1 VGSLLGQLNKEE
13 NMAKIVLENVHKNY
27 GAPQDAV
34 KGASFTCK
42 DGELLVLLGPSG
54 CGKTT
59 TLRMITGLE
68 TITSGTIMI
77 GDRVVND
84 LTPQERNVA
93 MAFET
98 YALYPPLTVYEN
110 IAFPLEVMKLSPKEI
125 QERVESVAES
135 LSITD
140 ILDMRPD
147 NLAGG
152 QKQRVS
158 LARALVRNPTVFLM
172 DEPLSHV
179 DADVRHRAR
188 ADIKHLQ
195 VTSNATVIYVTH
207 DQVEA
212 VALAD
217 RVIVMDQGVIQQIG
231 TPLDLYLEPAN
242 LFVAGFIGEP
252 PMNLIE
258 AQLSIDD
265 GVLAL
270 ELTEG
275 EQNILFQDSQISNN
289 WIKKLEGYDG
299 KNLVI
304 GIRPQ
309 QIQLATT
316 EHNEKSG
323 LLSGK
328 LMVHEF
334 LGNYGIAQ
342 VEVGQIVLESVT
354 NPEIPQNVGDEV
366 ELRVNFDDINFFD
379 PETTNRI
386 S

>member
-1 VGSLLGQLNKEE
+1 
-13 NMAKIVLENVHKNY
+13 MAKIVLENVHKNY
-27 GAPQDAV
+27 GTPQDAV
-34 KGASFTCK
+34 KGASFTCQ
-42 DGELLVLLGPSG
+42 DGEFLVLLGPSG

-68 TITSGTIMI
+68 TITKGTIKI
-77 GDRVVND
+77 GDQVVND
-84 LTPQERNVA
+84 LSPQKRNVA

-110 IAFPLEVMKLSPKEI
+110 IAFPLEVMQLSREEI
-125 QERVESVAES
+125 RKRVMKVAES
-135 LSITD
+135 LSITE
-140 ILDMRPD
+140 ILDMLPD

-158 LARALVRNPTVFLM
+158 LARALVREPTVFLM

-195 VTSNATVIYVTH
+195 VETNATVVYVTH

-217 RVIVMDQGVIQQIG
+217 RVIVMDHGVIQQIG

-252 PMNLIE
+252 PMNLIK
-258 AQLSIDD
+258 AKL
-265 GVLAL
+265 VLDKDKL
-270 ELTEG
+270 GLTLVEG
-275 EQNILFQDSQISNN
+275 ERDLNFDMDDVPGDIS
-289 WIKKLEGYDG
+289 KKLADYHDRV
-299 KNLVI
+299 LMI

-309 QIQLATT
+309 RLRLVKESPENQDDGFLG
-316 EHNEKSG
+316 N
-323 LLSGK
+323 LL
-328 LMVHEF
+328 VHEF

-342 VEVGQIVLESVT
+342 VAVERLVVECYTEPNISQKPGDLVLLSVDF
-354 NPEIPQNVGDEV
+354 E
-366 ELRVNFDDINFFD
+366 DIHFFD
-379 PETTNRI
+379 IDTTDRI
-386 S
+386 